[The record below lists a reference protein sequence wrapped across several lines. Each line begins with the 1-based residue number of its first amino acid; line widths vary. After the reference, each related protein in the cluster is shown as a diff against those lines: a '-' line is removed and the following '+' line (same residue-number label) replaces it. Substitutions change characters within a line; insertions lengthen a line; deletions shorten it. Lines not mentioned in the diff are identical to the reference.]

1 MGREI
6 EQKVPKEDL
15 GRGGWHNFENVNKN
29 VFNKPRKNGML
40 DFLNKKHYSQ
50 PVKFDHGLNNYAQAN
65 KPRVDLDR
73 PAPTSG
79 SDSDSRGDKRSGQ
92 QEDIM
97 KMPKV
102 DYVGPRLFND
112 PAKGPR
118 DPLDQTDLTWA
129 QGKVVEVNGKQ
140 RRRRGGID
148 LSQAAH
154 AKNLI
159 SSFLN

>member
-1 MGREI
+1 M
-6 EQKVPKEDL
+6 PKEDL
-15 GRGGWHNFENVNKN
+15 DRGRWQNFENVNKN
-29 VFNKPRKNGML
+29 VFNKPKKNNML

-50 PVKFDHGLNNYAQAN
+50 PVKFNHGLDNYAQIN
-65 KPRVDLDR
+65 KSRLDLDG
-73 PAPTSG
+73 PGKTPG
-79 SDSDSRGDKRSGQ
+79 SDSDSGSDKRSGKK
-92 QEDIM
+92 EDTI
-97 KMPKV
+97 KIPKV
-102 DYVGPRLFND
+102 EYVGPRLFND
-112 PAKGPR
+112 QAIGPR

-148 LSQAAH
+148 LSQAGH